1 MNSSPWSKEGIML
14 SRRGFVAGVAG
25 LFLAGRRTGWAAPGP
40 TAITVYKSRSC
51 GCCAKWVDHLTAQG
65 FKPLVQDEEDMD
77 GLKDELGV
85 PKAVRSCHTAI
96 AGAYLIE
103 GHVPAADIRKALSD
117 RPKARGLAVPGMP
130 AGTPGMAE
138 SEAAMGGFEVLAFQ
152 SDGSTRSFARH

>member
-1 MNSSPWSKEGIML
+1 ML

-25 LFLAGRRTGWAAPGP
+25 LFIAGRRTGWAAPAP

-65 FKPLVQDEEDMD
+65 FKPLVHDEEDMD
-77 GLKDELGV
+77 GLKDDLGV